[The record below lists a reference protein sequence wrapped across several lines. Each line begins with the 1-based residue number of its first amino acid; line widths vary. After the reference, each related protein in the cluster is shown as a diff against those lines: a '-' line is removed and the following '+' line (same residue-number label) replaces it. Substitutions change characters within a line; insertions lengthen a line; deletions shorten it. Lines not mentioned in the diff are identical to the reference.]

1 MIGPANRLNSLFIAS
16 VHVVAFAALGWSIVH
31 PPRWETVALAA
42 TWYWC
47 SGISITGGYHRL
59 FSHRSYRC
67 RPPVS
72 LFYLLFGAA
81 AVQNSALTWAS
92 DHRRHHADTDG
103 DTDPYD
109 ARRGLWWSH
118 IGWVFRDD
126 PARDYTNVRDL
137 AADRLIAWQHR
148 WYFPVA
154 IGMAVGAPA
163 LVALAWGDPAGG
175 ALWAGAIRLVAQ
187 YRSTFAINSVAHR
200 FGRQPYTADTSARD
214 NVLVAFLT
222 MGEGY
227 HNFHHRFPSDYRNGV
242 RWFNYDPTKWLVS
255 GLATVGL
262 TSELKRVSRDAVARA
277 RHERAASRQHV

>member
-1 MIGPANRLNSLFIAS
+1 MTGPANRLNTLFIGS
-16 VHVVAFAALGWSIVH
+16 VHVVALAALGWSIAH

-42 TWYWC
+42 AWYWC

-59 FSHRSYRC
+59 FAHRSYRC
-67 RPPVS
+67 VRPVS

-81 AVQNSALTWAS
+81 AVQNSVLTWAS

-137 AADRLIAWQHR
+137 AADPLVAWQHR
-148 WYFPVA
+148 FYFPIA
-154 IGMAVGAPA
+154 IGMAGAAPA
-163 LVALAWGDPAGG
+163 FVALAWGDPAGG

-187 YRSTFAINSVAHR
+187 YHTTFAINSVAHR
-200 FGRQPYTADTSARD
+200 FGRQPYTAATSARD

-255 GLATVGL
+255 GLSTVGL
-262 TSELKRVSRDAVARA
+262 TSDLKRVSRDAVVRA